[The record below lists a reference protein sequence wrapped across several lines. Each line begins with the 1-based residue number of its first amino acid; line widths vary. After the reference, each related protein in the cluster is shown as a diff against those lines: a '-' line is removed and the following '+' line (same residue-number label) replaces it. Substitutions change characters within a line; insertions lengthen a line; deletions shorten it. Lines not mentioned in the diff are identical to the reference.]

1 MEIRKYKTLFNNYRL
16 PELVAEFESEHELS
30 NVDSPKSIAKI
41 MKDVFNHH
49 LETEEIMY
57 LICLDTKNNI
67 IGIFEIS
74 HGTVNRALVS
84 PREVLMK
91 ALICGSTSII
101 LAHNHPSGNP
111 EPSQEDILLTK
122 RIDEAARLIDISLL
136 DHIVV
141 GNESFISLK
150 KRNLF

>member
-1 MEIRKYKTLFNNYRL
+1 MEIRKYKTLFNDKML
-16 PELVAEFESEHELS
+16 PQLVSEFNEEYELS
-30 NVDSPKSIAKI
+30 KVDSPKSIAKI

-57 LICLDTKNNI
+57 LICLNTKNNI

-84 PREVLMK
+84 PREILMK

-101 LAHNHPSGNP
+101 LAHNHPSGDP

-122 RIDEAARLIDISLL
+122 RIDEATRLIDISFL

-150 KRNLF
+150 QRNLF